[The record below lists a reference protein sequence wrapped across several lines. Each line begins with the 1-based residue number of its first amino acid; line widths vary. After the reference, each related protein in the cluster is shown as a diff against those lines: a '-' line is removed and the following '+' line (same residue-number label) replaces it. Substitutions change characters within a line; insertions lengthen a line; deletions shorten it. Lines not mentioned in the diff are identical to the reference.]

1 VVGDVL
7 DVMTIEHVGIVVSSL
22 DRAAAYYV
30 SAFRLRP
37 VRDRIVDPLQD
48 VELQFLEDD
57 RGTRL
62 ELIQPLSENSPVAR
76 ALKQGGGLNHICYS
90 VEDLEASIRAMVATG
105 AKVVREPL
113 PAVAFDGRRVTFLYT
128 RERELIEF
136 VEARR

>member
-1 VVGDVL
+1 MVGDVF
-7 DVMTIEHVGIVVSSL
+7 DVMTIDHVGIVVGSL
-22 DRAAAYYV
+22 DRAAAYYT
-30 SAFRLRP
+30 ATFGLRP
-37 VRDRIVDPLQD
+37 VNGRIVDPLQD

-57 RGTRL
+57 GGTRL
-62 ELIQPLSENSPVAR
+62 ELIRPLSADSPAAR
-76 ALKQGGGLNHICYS
+76 ALSQGGGLNHICYR
-90 VEDLEASIRAMVATG
+90 VENLEASVEALVANG